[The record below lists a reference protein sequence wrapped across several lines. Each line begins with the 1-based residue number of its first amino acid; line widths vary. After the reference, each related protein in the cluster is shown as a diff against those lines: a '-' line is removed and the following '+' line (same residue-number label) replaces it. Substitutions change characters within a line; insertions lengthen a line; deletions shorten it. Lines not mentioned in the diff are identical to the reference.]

1 MNMRGLVCLAVSSNM
16 IYSYNSPPMTDFGLS
31 EFNEP
36 RASNKADMASGLL
49 KKIMLWPKAWT

>member
-1 MNMRGLVCLAVSSNM
+1 
-16 IYSYNSPPMTDFGLS
+16 MTDFGLS

-36 RASNKADMASGLL
+36 RASNKADMAWGLL